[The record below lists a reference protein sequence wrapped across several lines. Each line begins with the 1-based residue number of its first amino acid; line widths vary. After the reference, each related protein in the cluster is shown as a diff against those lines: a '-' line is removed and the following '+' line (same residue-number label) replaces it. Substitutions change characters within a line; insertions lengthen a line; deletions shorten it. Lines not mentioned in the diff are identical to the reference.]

1 MLVGLLAAGRR
12 LRCLIIWCFQ
22 IAHTPTHNHGS
33 KIRLAVI
40 SGFGKTEESL
50 PDDEMLEHV
59 RRGDLWPV
67 ARLVRRAASGG
78 RRQGRQAKA
87 VMSHA

>member
-1 MLVGLLAAGRR
+1 MGHAGGGSGAAGRR
-12 LRCLIIWCFQ
+12 LWCLIIWCFQ

-40 SGFGKTEESL
+40 SGFGKTEASL

-59 RRGDLWPV
+59 RRRDLWLDWSDQLRV
-67 ARLVRRAASGG
+67 AGDDRGG
-78 RRQGRQAKA
+78 RPRL
-87 VMSHA
+87 